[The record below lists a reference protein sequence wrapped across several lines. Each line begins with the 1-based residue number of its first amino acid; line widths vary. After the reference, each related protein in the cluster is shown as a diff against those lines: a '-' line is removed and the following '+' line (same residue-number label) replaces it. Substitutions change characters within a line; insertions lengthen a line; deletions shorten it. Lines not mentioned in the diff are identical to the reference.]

1 MTLTKIT
8 NMEAERV
15 DAVGSPASGL
25 PFLLLKSIPQAPELP
40 TPEGTEASDTM
51 GDVLDAESDV
61 SNSQA
66 NLDELKIDAEGDQNY
81 ADAVGLAKEEDSEG
95 DEEIVGAE
103 SVGTPGDKAWET
115 EDAKVAH
122 EVARGIAELKVK
134 LAHVRDREG
143 TEGESDAYAS
153 LDLAVLALCDALC
166 VVAKFA
172 FEEGAEA
179 SLAKAVRE
187 ELKSLSKSL
196 GQPSLEKEIADMTLE
211 EVTELIKAEVEKAI
225 AVSNVEAKTGPA
237 ESETNAAAKR
247 LDAQNNSE
255 EDEPELGA
263 VTKEEIA
270 PIPGGDIVGG
280 DNLVDAPVIGGIDE
294 GAIVAAVKDAV
305 AAALK
310 GLEGRLDT
318 VEKMAAPR
326 SIAKG
331 TNPGSPADTEVEALL
346 QKAADPTLSAAEVAD
361 LHFQASTRRLSGIY
375 SS

>member
-40 TPEGTEASDTM
+40 TPEGTEASETM
-51 GDVLDAESDV
+51 GDVTDAEDDV

-66 NLDELKIDAEGDQNY
+66 NLDELKIDAEGSQNY
-81 ADAVGLAKEEDSEG
+81 PDAVGFAKEEG
-95 DEEIVGAE
+95 DEAVDEAE
-103 SVGTPGDKAWET
+103 VDDAGTPGDKAWET
-115 EDAKVAH
+115 EDAKIAH
-122 EVARGIAELKVK
+122 EVARGIAELKLK

-143 TEGESDAYAS
+143 TEGEADAYAA
-153 LDLAVLALCDALC
+153 LDCAVQALCDALC

-172 FEEGAEA
+172 FEEGAEV

-196 GQPSLEKEIADMTLE
+196 GQPLEKEIQDMTIE

-225 AVSNVEAKTGPA
+225 AVSNVEAKTAPA
-237 ESETNAAAKR
+237 ESETNAASKR

-255 EDEPELGA
+255 EDDPKLGA
-263 VTKEEIA
+263 VTKEEFA
-270 PIPGGDIVGG
+270 PAEDIVGG
-280 DNLVDAPVIGGIDE
+280 VEDMANVDAPVIGGE
-294 GAIVAAVKDAV
+294 GDIVAAVKAAV
-305 AAALK
+305 AEAIK
-310 GLEGRLDT
+310 GLEGRLGT

-326 SIAKG
+326 NVAKG
-331 TNPGSPADTEVEALL
+331 TASNSPADAEVEALL

-361 LHFQASTRRLSGIY
+361 LHFQASTRRLTGIY
-375 SS
+375 GQ